1 MHTPRDGSVIG
12 EIPDASAA
20 DVDAAVDAGVA
31 CLGSS
36 WSSPSSVAARCAV
49 LDTLGAS
56 LRANLEE
63 LAKLE
68 TLDCSKPL
76 AESRIDIE
84 TCAALC
90 EFYAEVAPAKLRDEP
105 IDAARLEPPY
115 GCLLYTSP
123 SPRDGLLS
131 RMPSSA

>member
-1 MHTPRDGSVIG
+1 ML
-12 EIPDASAA
+12 E
-20 DVDAAVDAGVA
+20 
-31 CLGSS
+31 
-36 WSSPSSVAARCAV
+36 
-49 LDTLGAS
+49 TLGTS

-68 TLDCSKPL
+68 TLDCGKPL

-90 EFYAEVAPAKLRDEP
+90 EFYAEVAPEKLRDEP

-115 GCLLYTSP
+115 GARVVAAPAGLVGAVSP
-123 SPRDGLLS
+123 WNYPLMQAVACR
-131 RMPSSA
+131 